1 MTCVKRRKTIRH
13 WPYPISIF
21 ERVAILRPRRLEKT
35 CNRAVGSE
43 CYRMHVI
50 CGLQSRHQWGTIT
63 SSVGHNHVISG
74 ASATTPRNVLLLMS
88 GQTATHAYLGVRIPA
103 NGDPEPTDGDPSRA
117 YGDPEPTDGD
127 PSHAY
132 GDPEPTDG
140 DPSHAYGDANHAYGD
155 PTASIR
161 RIHFRRATLSLGCR
175 FRSHR
180 RHRRRGV
187 FRRAD
192 AGRFSDPG
200 RHSLYE
206 KI

>member
-43 CYRMHVI
+43 CDRMHVI

-63 SSVGHNHVISG
+63 SSVGHNHAISG
-74 ASATTPRNVLLLMS
+74 AQSRHHGASGATPRNVLLLMS
-88 GQTATHAYLGVRIPA
+88 GQTATHAYLGVRIP
-103 NGDPEPTDGDPSRA
+103 
-117 YGDPEPTDGD
+117 
-127 PSHAY
+127 AY

>member
-1 MTCVKRRKTIRH
+1 
-13 WPYPISIF
+13 
-21 ERVAILRPRRLEKT
+21 
-35 CNRAVGSE
+35 
-43 CYRMHVI
+43 
-50 CGLQSRHQWGTIT
+50 
-63 SSVGHNHVISG
+63 
-74 ASATTPRNVLLLMS
+74 MS

-103 NGDPEPTDGDPSRA
+103 NGDPEPTDGDPSRAYGDPEPTDGDPSHAYGDPEPTDGDPSRA